1 MNSTKTE
8 SNVKIFNRHKVFF
21 LIKYNF
27 YMFFYYAEIP
37 LITLVKTHL
46 GICFF

>member
-21 LIKYNF
+21 FNYIQFLYV
-27 YMFFYYAEIP
+27 FYYAEIP